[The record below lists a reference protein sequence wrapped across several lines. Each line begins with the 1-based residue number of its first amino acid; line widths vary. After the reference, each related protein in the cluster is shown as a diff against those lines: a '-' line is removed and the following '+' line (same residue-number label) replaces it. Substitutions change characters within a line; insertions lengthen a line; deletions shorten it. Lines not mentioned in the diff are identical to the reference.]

1 MKFSEAARLL
11 EEGKRIRKK
20 SWDECCYIYI
30 GDDGTL
36 LDEDDFD
43 FEVYSI
49 IGDWEEYIEGKDID
63 VATKIEELDYVI
75 NDAYGNEVYD
85 ITTLKS
91 HARKNRDKINEI
103 IKYINSKE
111 E

>member
-1 MKFSEAARLL
+1 ML
-11 EEGKRIRKK
+11 EQGKKVRCKG
-20 SWDECCYIYI
+20 WDKDGYIYLC
-30 GDDGTL
+30 DRVVCSETRNAL
-36 LDEDDFD
+36 LGLETFAT
-43 FEVYSI
+43 EE
-49 IGDWEEYIEGKDID
+49 WEEYIEGKDINA
-63 VATKIEELDYVI
+63 ATKIKELDYVI